1 MLTRLNDIFRN
12 MKRRCYN
19 PKNKQFK
26 DYGGRGIKL
35 CDKWNNREIVNL
47 GRSGRF
53 TKGWLAFQE
62 WALTHGYNDSLTIDR
77 LDNDKDYCPENCRW
91 VSRKIQQNNKRN
103 NRIIIYK
110 GKSQTLAQWCD
121 ELCLNYHTVFY
132 RLDVMHLSV
141 EEAFILPLRTCQ

>member
-1 MLTRLNDIFRN
+1 MTTRLNDVFRN
-12 MKRRCYN
+12 MKRRCYS

-35 CDKWNNREIVNL
+35 CDEWNNREIVNL

-53 TKGWLAFQE
+53 TKGWLAFQK

-77 LDNDKDYCPENCRW
+77 LDNDKDYSPENCRW

-103 NRIIIYK
+103 NRIITYK

-141 EEAFILPLRTCQ
+141 EEAFSLPLRTCQ